1 MTGDYEPLDTRTGP
15 RRPLISYLILPG
27 LFFLLGVG
35 AMGWLLTRWERGAEM
50 LGIAAEPPAA
60 VQTAAPPPESVEP
73 AEQQQAAALVP
84 ANGEEP
90 ERILIDPEV
99 GRRVA
104 ALEQR
109 IAQLDNQS
117 RAAVGNAD
125 RAEGLLVAFAAR
137 RALDRGV
144 ALGYLEA
151 LLRQRFGESQ
161 PQAVG
166 MIIGAAREPVTLQ
179 ELQDG
184 LAQVGPQLAGAGP
197 QQNWWGAFRAELGN
211 LITVRREGT
220 PSPEPAERLARAQ
233 RWLEVGEVG
242 PALAEVQRLP
252 GRDYAA
258 DWVAHA
264 RRYVGARRALDTIE
278 TAALLGPR
286 TTAQAVAPRP
296 TAAQPQQRSQ
306 PQPQRPQ
313 AQTRPRPTPSQPS
326 R

>member
-1 MTGDYEPLDTRTGP
+1 MNGEFEPVEVRTGAG
-15 RRPLISYLILPG
+15 RPLFSYLLLPG

-35 AMGWLLTRWERGAEM
+35 AMGWLLTRWDRGAEM
-50 LGIAAEPPAA
+50 LGIAADPPSA
-60 VQTAAPPPESVEP
+60 VVAPATTPANQPATQPGTGATTVP
-73 AEQQQAAALVP
+73 AE
-84 ANGEEP
+84 GEEP

-109 IAQLDNQS
+109 ISQIDTQA

-151 LLRQRFGESQ
+151 LLRQRFGETQ

-166 MIIGAAREPVTLQ
+166 MIIGSAREPVTLQ

-184 LAQVGPQLAGAGP
+184 LAQTGPQLIGAGP
-197 QQNWWGAFRAELGN
+197 QQSWWGAVRAEFGN

-233 RWLEVGEVG
+233 RWLEVGEVA

-258 DWVAHA
+258 DWVVRA

-278 TAALLGPR
+278 TAALLEPR
-286 TTAQAVAPRP
+286 VPAPAGAAAAPAAQPA
-296 TAAQPQQRSQ
+296 AAQPQPAQKAPAQ
-306 PQPQRPQ
+306 PNRP
-313 AQTRPRPTPSQPS
+313 AR
-326 R
+326 